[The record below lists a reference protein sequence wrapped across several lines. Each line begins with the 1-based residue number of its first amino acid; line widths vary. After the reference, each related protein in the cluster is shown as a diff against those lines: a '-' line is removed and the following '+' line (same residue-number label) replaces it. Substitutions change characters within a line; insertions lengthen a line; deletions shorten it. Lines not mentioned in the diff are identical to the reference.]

1 MKNIVKKTM
10 KLKRG
15 DIVIEY
21 DKDKK
26 MLKVIDDE
34 NTTQMPNL

>member
-1 MKNIVKKTM
+1 M